1 MKTTI
6 LILLYIF
13 CNLAQAEQAM
23 NEMPMYGGLHNPT
36 VAQNKERSISA
47 AKLGWKYYYDGDL
60 DTAIKRFNQSWM
72 FDRNNKDAYWG
83 FGLIMGRRA
92 FEEDLEINLNESVKY
107 LEKANEL
114 ANNDPGILVD
124 LAFSKTLLGNYLK
137 ENKKIS
143 YKKYFE
149 EADSLFSRAEKLEN
163 KYPLLYFNWSVL
175 RFYEGNYPEA
185 KSKLEHAKDLGYMPD
200 PNYEKELNG
209 KLKT

>member
-1 MKTTI
+1 M
-6 LILLYIF
+6 
-13 CNLAQAEQAM
+13 AQAERAM
-23 NEMPMYGGLHNPT
+23 NEMPMYGGLHNPA
-36 VAQNKERSISA
+36 VAQNKEYSISA

-92 FEEDLEINLNESVKY
+92 FEEDPEINLNASVKY

-114 ANNDPGILVD
+114 SHNNPEILVD
-124 LAFSKTLLGNYLK
+124 LAFSKTLLGNYLE
-137 ENKKIS
+137 ENKKAS
-143 YKKYFE
+143 YKKYFK
-149 EADSLFSRAEKLEN
+149 EADYLFAKAEKLEN

-175 RFYEGNYPEA
+175 KFYERNYPEA
-185 KSKLEHAKDLGYMPD
+185 KSKLKHAKDLGYMPD

-209 KLKT
+209 KLKK